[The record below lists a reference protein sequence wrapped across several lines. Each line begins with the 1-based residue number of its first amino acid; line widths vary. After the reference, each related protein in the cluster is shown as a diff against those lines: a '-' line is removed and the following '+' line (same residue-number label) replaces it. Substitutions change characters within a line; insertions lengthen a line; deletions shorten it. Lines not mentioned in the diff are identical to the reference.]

1 MKKKILVV
9 DDEQQIVKLL
19 SLRLKANNF
28 NVISAYDGYQCVQMA
43 KSELPDL
50 ILLDIKMPAGG
61 GIGAFQIL
69 KGMAATSLTPVIF
82 ITAFP
87 SMEVKRLVM
96 EMGADDL
103 ISKPFNSEELIEKI
117 NTALSYQN
125 ITSDDTLFSNAEY
138 SQNYLEIN

>member
-1 MKKKILVV
+1 MKKRILIV
-9 DDEQQIVKLL
+9 DDEPQIVRLIAM
-19 SLRLKANNF
+19 RLKANNF
-28 NVISAYDGYQCVQMA
+28 DVIGAYDGYQCVQMA

-87 SMEVKRLVM
+87 STEVQRLVM
-96 EMGADDL
+96 ELGANDL
-103 ISKPFNSEELIEKI
+103 VSKPFNSDVLIGKI
-117 NTALSYQN
+117 NAILNNEIDESA
-125 ITSDDTLFSNAEY
+125 DTLFSDVEY
-138 SQNYLEIN
+138 NQNNLFKN